1 MASIDRART
10 TDPAV
15 TPAPAASKA
24 SVMDGWSLEATLPKP
39 EEIEA
44 LAGIL
49 APGAE
54 VFLSTLPHVT
64 LDRQIATAR
73 LVRAAGLEPVPHIA
87 ARYFGSPKA
96 VADFLEQAVAEAD
109 VRRLLV
115 IGGDI
120 DPARGPF
127 ASAFD
132 LIDSGLL
139 GAFGIERIGVAG
151 YPDGHPAIPEA
162 ALAAALDAKLDAAQG
177 AGFAVEVVTQFCFQ
191 ADPML
196 RWVERLHARRPSV
209 PVRLGLAGPAS
220 FKALVR
226 YAMRCGV
233 GMPIDGL
240 GQKVAMAAQLVR
252 RVSPDP
258 IVDALDTASVGRV
271 AGGRVSAHFFSFGGL
286 ERTARWAAEAEEGRQ
301 R

>member
-1 MASIDRART
+1 MASIDRAQT
-10 TDPAV
+10 ADPAV

-87 ARYFGSPKA
+87 ARYFGSPKE

-115 IGGDI
+115 IGGDL
-120 DPARGPF
+120 DPPRGPF

-132 LIDSGLL
+132 LIESGLL

-151 YPDGHPAIPEA
+151 YPDGHPAIPDA
-162 ALAAALDAKLDAAQG
+162 ALAAALDAKLDAAHR

-191 ADPML
+191 AAPIL
-196 RWVERLHARRPSV
+196 RWVERLHARHPLV
-209 PVRLGLAGPAS
+209 PIRLGLAGPAS
-220 FKALVR
+220 IKALVR

-233 GMPIDGL
+233 GMPLDGL

-258 IVDALDTASVGRV
+258 IVDALDAASVGRV

-286 ERTARWAAEAEEGRQ
+286 ERTARWAAEAEQGRL